1 MNPMTLKHTVSP
13 SGKTHRL
20 TDPKTGQSVQ
30 LAYQSRPQ
38 FFDQV
43 QGDLIRKF
51 SREIFPVVIGQLPW
65 RTDPAIL
72 DRGQSA
78 PSLEYLRGYLA
89 GLEIATETA
98 RADHAALVKSTR
110 EQIAALEAAQSP
122 SLFPVG
128 QSAPREKSSR
138 ERASE
143 AVRRVRDAEDR
154 GW

>member
-1 MNPMTLKHTVSP
+1 MSHMTLKHTVSP

-20 TDPKTGQSVQ
+20 TDPKTGQFVQ
-30 LAYQSRPQ
+30 LQYQSKPQ
-38 FFDQV
+38 FTDQV
-43 QGDLIRKF
+43 QGDLIRKY

-65 RTDPAIL
+65 RTDPEL
-72 DRGQSA
+72 MDKGQRE
-78 PSLEYLRGYLA
+78 PSLDYLRGYLA
-89 GLEIATETA
+89 GLEMGGQQRNRDAI
-98 RADHAALVKSTR
+98 LGVR

-143 AVRRVRDAEDR
+143 AVRQVRDAEDR